1 MAKPMKREQ
10 IRETAL
16 SDSHRFW
23 DKAANKYSMSKISD
37 EASYQRKLTETR
49 LCLNPNMHVVEFGC
63 GTGTTAIH
71 HAPFVKSIEAIDI
84 SENMLAI
91 ARARALD
98 AGVANLTF
106 TKGTLTELNAAS
118 ESIDA
123 VLGLNVLHLMPDWL
137 ASLGE
142 VARILRPGG
151 VFVSS
156 TACIGQSPL
165 RLIKLFAPLG
175 TRLGLM
181 PDVYV
186 IKEAELVAAIVDA
199 GFNIETRWHHG
210 GIARTVFLIARKP
223 ASSK

>member
-1 MAKPMKREQ
+1 MAMQMKSEKTQ
-10 IRETAL
+10 ETV
-16 SDSHRFW
+16 SSNSGKFW
-23 DKAANKYSMSKISD
+23 DKAADKYSKSKISD
-37 EASYQRKLTETR
+37 EASYQRKLTETQH
-49 LCLNPNMHVVEFGC
+49 CLSPDMHVVEFGC

-71 HAPFVKSIEAIDI
+71 HAPFVKSINAIDI

-91 ARARALD
+91 AREKALE
-98 AGVANLTF
+98 ANVTNITF
-106 TKGTLTELNAAS
+106 TKGTLSDLKAPS

-123 VLGLNVLHLMPDWL
+123 VLGLNVLHLMPDWQT
-137 ASLGE
+137 SLGE

-175 TRLGLM
+175 IRLGLM

-186 IKEAELVAAIVDA
+186 LKEAELVAAVTDA
-199 GFNIETRWHHG
+199 GFNIETQWHHG
-210 GIARTVFLIARKP
+210 GIARTVFLIARKQTN
-223 ASSK
+223 